1 MRYIS
6 EKITSLLQEFSEPLV
21 GIMDIK
27 EEVMVGSVSQQKP
40 LFKGLS
46 YSIYL
51 IIRHTSVANNKSKY
65 LLYPHYRPSIL
76 YISSYIIIPLNTV
89 RYIL

>member
-51 IIRHTSVANNKSKY
+51 IIRHTSVANNKSK
-65 LLYPHYRPSIL
+65 SIFC
-76 YISSYIIIPLNTV
+76 V
-89 RYIL
+89 RKWMTDPGQQDRGDKLFSQEQ

>member
-51 IIRHTSVANNKSKY
+51 IIRHKF
-65 LLYPHYRPSIL
+65 
-76 YISSYIIIPLNTV
+76 
-89 RYIL
+89 